1 MIGLYY
7 VFMFQTVE
15 NCVQFPAIGNRYV
28 QVHRMKAIQ
37 QNKRKSGQVMLE
49 YVVATCIFLSLVGLS
64 AMLLYAFKSFGGRVL
79 ALMAH
84 SV

>member
-1 MIGLYY
+1 MG
-7 VFMFQTVE
+7 T
-15 NCVQFPAIGNRYV
+15 
-28 QVHRMKAIQ
+28 MKTIDK
-37 QNKRKSGQVMLE
+37 NKRKSGQVMLE
-49 YVVATCIFLSLVGLS
+49 YVIATGIFLTLVGLS